1 MATEVEE
8 AQAILTGLSLEEKG
22 SDEEEEEEGVEPQEL
37 PAHACSYC
45 GIHDPA
51 AVVMCNR
58 TKKWFCNGRG
68 NTSGR
73 SAYVQHFRTSKTGNI
88 SLTCA

>member
-1 MATEVEE
+1 MR
-8 AQAILTGLSLEEKG
+8 AILTGLSLEDRG
-22 SDEEEEEEGVEPQEL
+22 SDEEDEERVEPQEL
-37 PAHACSYC
+37 PAHACAYC

-51 AVVMCNR
+51 AVVMCNT

-73 SAYVQHFRTSKTGNI
+73 CVAWALIRMV
-88 SLTCA
+88 LWA